1 MALLAQLATPEVNRL
16 QLAPE
21 GLLRPMVSAV
31 TATVGHK
38 VKKGEKIIILEAMK
52 MQTTVYALTDG
63 IIDQVEVQAGDQVES
78 KDLLVKLR

>member
-1 MALLAQLATPEVNRL
+1 MTIEVQNNQILFKRG
-16 QLAPE
+16 E
-21 GLLRPMVSAV
+21 
-31 TATVGHK
+31 
-38 VKKGEKIIILEAMK
+38 KKGEKLIILEAMK